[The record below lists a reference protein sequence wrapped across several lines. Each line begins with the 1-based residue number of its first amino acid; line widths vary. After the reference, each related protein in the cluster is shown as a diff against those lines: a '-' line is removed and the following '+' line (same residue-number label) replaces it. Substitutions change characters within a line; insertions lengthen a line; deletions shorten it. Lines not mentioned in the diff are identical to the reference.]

1 MGAEAG
7 GIVRCSAISSAYD
20 EPLVGTASNVRRWL
34 LLEQPGPW
42 GYDATATNRLPL
54 GLARAIGARTEQL
67 DIRLILLRRPAGRR
81 TARGAHCFF
90 ALTDR
95 GDAWLQHVHLEDP
108 AAVLAIDLRPML
120 EGRPPR
126 AGVADEEPLFLVCT
140 NGRRDP
146 CCAERGRP
154 VARALDV
161 AFGARV
167 WECSHIGG
175 DRFAANVVCFPG
187 GVYFGRVLPEEA
199 VDLGHRFRDGVL
211 DLDHYRGTSRYGFA
225 VQAAEIQARRRNGID
240 GVHDLRLIETSRRG
254 TTVTAR
260 FAGPADITYTETLDV
275 GRARTERQLTCHGRD
290 LHRPPI
296 YVEVPGR

>member
-1 MGAEAG
+1 
-7 GIVRCSAISSAYD
+7 
-20 EPLVGTASNVRRWL
+20 VGTASNVRRWL

-42 GYDATATNRLPL
+42 GYDATAANRLPRA
-54 GLARAIGARTEQL
+54 LARAIQARTEDL
-67 DIRLILLRRPAGRR
+67 GIRLILLRRPAGRR

-95 GDAWLQHVHLEDP
+95 GEAWLQHVHLEDA
-108 AAVLAIDLRPML
+108 AAVLDIDLSPML
-120 EGRPPR
+120 DGHAPT

-154 VARALDV
+154 VARALDA

-187 GVYFGRVLPEEA
+187 GVYFGRVLPDEA
-199 VDLGHRFRDGVL
+199 VDIARRFHDGVL

-225 VQAAEIQARRRNGID
+225 VQAAEILARRRTGID
-240 GVHDLRLIETSRRG
+240 GVRDLPLIEASRRG
-254 TTVTAR
+254 RTVTASFVGPDDTTVTETVDILQGQTAR
-260 FAGPADITYTETLDV
+260 
-275 GRARTERQLTCHGRD
+275 RLTCHGRD
-290 LHRPPI
+290 VHRPPT